1 MEDVRET
8 NTAAH
13 PQRFE
18 WDAECYNPRPRL
30 VDDIQQGDLCKYV
43 SPFKEDSLD
52 EEMMMVIDVRL
63 AADLL
68 SELFAHGRP
77 DLHITL
83 GVNGLVLGHPSLA
96 RDNMLAHCL
105 TSVGMKWIPCK
116 RLKIV

>member
-1 MEDVRET
+1 MVREE
-8 NTAAH
+8 AAR

-30 VDDIQQGDLCKYV
+30 IDDIQLGDLCKYV
-43 SPFKEDSLD
+43 SPFKDDRLD
-52 EEMMMVIDVRL
+52 GEMMMVIDVRL
-63 AADLL
+63 AAHLL
-68 SELFAHGRP
+68 SELFAHAGP
-77 DLHITL
+77 NLHIDL
-83 GVNGLVLGHPSLA
+83 GINGLVLGGPSLM